1 MAEPHPPS
9 PAPCGAESS
18 SGQPVTIVPA
28 EREPIIQFRDVRK
41 AFGSKVVYEDLD
53 LDVYEGEV
61 LTIIGGSGTGKSV
74 LLKLLLG
81 LMQVDGGSI
90 RAFGEEITE
99 MGPATLLALRRRIAM
114 LFQGG
119 ALFDSMT
126 VEQNL
131 RYPLHEHG
139 WKDRDQVQARVSEVL
154 EMVGLP
160 GVEKLMPA
168 ELSGGM
174 KKRVGLA
181 RAIAVGPEVILYDE
195 PTTGL
200 DPINIRRING
210 MIRGMQRRLGV
221 TSVVVTHDMDS
232 AFTVADRFA
241 MVYER
246 RIGFVGTRE
255 ETEHSEIPW
264 VRDFVVGG
272 RGELED

>member
-1 MAEPHPPS
+1 MRPPN
-9 PAPCGAESS
+9 P
-18 SGQPVTIVPA
+18 PA
-28 EREPIIQFRDVRK
+28 ERESIIQFRGVKK
-41 AFGSKVVYEDLD
+41 AFGPKVVYDGLD

-61 LTIIGGSGTGKSV
+61 LTIIGGSGVGKSV

-81 LMQVDGGSI
+81 LMRADGGSI
-90 RAFGEEITE
+90 RAFGEEVTE
-99 MGPATLLALRRRIAM
+99 MQPAAMNALRRKIAM

-126 VEQNL
+126 VEQNIK
-131 RYPLHEHG
+131 YPLHEHG
-139 WKDRDQVQARVSEVL
+139 WRDPDQIRARVTEVL
-154 EMVGLP
+154 DMVGMP

-181 RAIAVGPEVILYDE
+181 RAIAVGPQVILYDE

-210 MIRGMQRRLGV
+210 MIRNMQRRLGV
-221 TSVVVTHDMDS
+221 TSIVVTHDMDS

-241 MVYER
+241 MVYDA
-246 RIGFVGTRE
+246 RIGFVGSRD
-255 ETEHSEIPW
+255 ETEQSDIPW